1 MRGVLKNRFA
11 GRALLVWNA
20 ELRWR
25 VGDFRLLGRA
35 SHVVLSAFVDQ
46 GRVWDEG
53 VQLDELLTDLH
64 RGIGGGVRVGFGENF
79 VVALDI
85 GTSEEAGMPIYIGIG
100 YLY

>member
-1 MRGVLKNRFA
+1 MLKNRFV
-11 GRALLVWNA
+11 GRGMLVWNA

-46 GRVWDEG
+46 GRVWDEEIRI
-53 VQLDELLTDLH
+53 DELLTDLH
-64 RGIGGGVRVGFGENF
+64 RGIGGGVRLGFGENF
-79 VVALDI
+79 IVALDI
-85 GTSEEAGMPIYIGIG
+85 GTSKETGMPIYIGIG